1 MTNNPLVP
9 SDPPAALAR
18 AGVAVA
24 RLRELRDAADSAAA
38 QSTFSRFQEGCAAQT
53 RRAHR
58 VDLTRFARYLASGG
72 VLELSSDDGPAL
84 DAFARDLLAQPALWE
99 LLSPGLVELFRQ
111 WLLDHGYTIASTNR
125 ALATLKTYAG
135 LAFQAGVLPE
145 AVYQQI
151 SLVKTTNR
159 TQGRNIDEARAQ
171 TRLRQKDAPIA
182 ISRAQARTLKRL
194 DDGTPD
200 TPDTP
205 GISIRRRDRLL
216 MCLLLDHGLRVG
228 EVADLLVSSINLT
241 DRTLHFYRHKVDKTQ
256 THRLTRDTL
265 AAATAYIQH
274 DAQALGP
281 LLRGSDQHRRGKLG
295 GGMSLRAMQKRV
307 TWLALKHLGRDY
319 PLSPHDCRHYWAT
332 QAARHGT
339 DPFTLQ
345 EAGGWSSLA
354 MPRRYIAEAA
364 IANEGVRLGE
374 EE

>member
-1 MTNNPLVP
+1 
-9 SDPPAALAR
+9 
-18 AGVAVA
+18 
-24 RLRELRDAADSAAA
+24 
-38 QSTFSRFQEGCAAQT
+38 
-53 RRAHR
+53 
-58 VDLTRFARYLASGG
+58 
-72 VLELSSDDGPAL
+72 
-84 DAFARDLLAQPALWE
+84 
-99 LLSPGLVELFRQ
+99 
-111 WLLDHGYTIASTNR
+111 
-125 ALATLKTYAG
+125 
-135 LAFQAGVLPE
+135 
-145 AVYQQI
+145 
-151 SLVKTTNR
+151 
-159 TQGRNIDEARAQ
+159 
-171 TRLRQKDAPIA
+171 
-182 ISRAQARTLKRL
+182 
-194 DDGTPD
+194 
-200 TPDTP
+200 
-205 GISIRRRDRLL
+205 

-281 LLRGSDQHRRGKLG
+281 LLRGSDPHQRGKLG
-295 GGMSLRAMQKRV
+295 EGMSLRAMQKRV

-374 EE
+374 DDE

>member
-1 MTNNPLVP
+1 MTDNLLVP

-18 AGVAVA
+18 VGVAVA

-38 QSTFSRFQEGCAAQT
+38 QTTFSRFQEGCAAQT

-72 VLELSSDDGPAL
+72 VLEIAPDDGPAL

-111 WLLDHGYTIASTNR
+111 WLLDHGYAIASTNR

-151 SLVKTTNR
+151 NLVKTTSR
-159 TQGRNIDEARAQ
+159 TQGRNIDEARPQ

-194 DDGTPD
+194 DDGTSD
-200 TPDTP
+200 TPL
-205 GISIRRRDRLL
+205 RRRDRLL

-265 AAATAYIQH
+265 AAARAYINN
-274 DAQALGP
+274 DAQAMGP
-281 LLRGSDQHRRGKLG
+281 LVRGSDPHRRGKLG
-295 GGMSLRAMQKRV
+295 EGMSLRAMQKRV
-307 TWLALKHLGRDY
+307 TWLAVKYLGRDY

-364 IANEGVRLGE
+364 IANEGLRLGE
-374 EE
+374 EEG

>member
-1 MTNNPLVP
+1 VSL
-9 SDPPAALAR
+9 R
-18 AGVAVA
+18 AVA
-24 RLRELRDAADSAAA
+24 RHLGEH
-38 QSTFSRFQEGCAAQT
+38 STVLQRWFPALC
-53 RRAHR
+53 RAISQ
-58 VDLTRFARYLASGG
+58 RYLA
-72 VLELSSDDGPAL
+72 DQQ
-84 DAFARDLLAQPALWE
+84 ARREGRENLL
-99 LLSPGLVELFRQ
+99 
-111 WLLDHGYTIASTNR
+111 
-125 ALATLKTYAG
+125 TLKAYVGQNGQRMLKVT
-135 LAFQAGVLPE
+135 
-145 AVYQQI
+145 
-151 SLVKTTNR
+151 SR
-159 TQGRNIDEARAQ
+159 TQGRNIDEARPQ

-182 ISRAQARTLKRL
+182 ISREQARTLKRL

-200 TPDTP
+200 TPV
-205 GISIRRRDRLL
+205 RRRDRLL

-228 EVADLLVSSINLT
+228 EVADLDVTSINLT

-265 AAATAYIQH
+265 AAARAYINN
-274 DAQALGP
+274 DAQAMGP
-281 LLRGSDQHRRGKLG
+281 LVRGSDQHRRGTLG

-364 IANEGVRLGE
+364 IANEELRLGE
-374 EE
+374 DDE

>member
-1 MTNNPLVP
+1 MTDNLLVP

-24 RLRELRDAADSAAA
+24 RLHQLRDAADSAAA

-72 VLELSSDDGPAL
+72 VLELASEDGPAL

-111 WLLDHGYTIASTNR
+111 WLLDHGYAIARTNR

-135 LAFQAGVLPE
+135 MAFQAGVLPE
-145 AVYQQI
+145 ATYQQI
-151 SLVKTTNR
+151 RLVKTTSR
-159 TQGRNIDEARAQ
+159 TQGRNIDEARAR

-182 ISRAQARTLKRL
+182 ISRAQARILKRL

-228 EVADLLVSSINLT
+228 EVADLDVTSINLT

-265 AAATAYIQH
+265 AAATAYIKH

-281 LLRGSDQHRRGKLG
+281 LLRGSDPHRRGKLG
-295 GGMSLRAMQKRV
+295 GGMSLRALQKRV

-319 PLSPHDCRHYWAT
+319 PLNPHDCRHHWAT
-332 QAARHGT
+332 
-339 DPFTLQ
+339 
-345 EAGGWSSLA
+345 
-354 MPRRYIAEAA
+354 
-364 IANEGVRLGE
+364 
-374 EE
+374 